1 MFRWPLPRRGRLR
14 AVPPP
19 DVVAEVLARLDRI
32 EQRLGE
38 HDRTLNMTYS
48 AIEYALKAKGVPLP
62 GEADTQPLPIP
73 LHSVRNR
80 RASAG

>member
-38 HDRTLNMTYS
+38 HDRTLNTTYS
-48 AIEYALKAKGVPLP
+48 AIEYALNKRGVELPGIEDTVPLP
-62 GEADTQPLPIP
+62 VLLGDFR
-73 LHSVRNR
+73 SR